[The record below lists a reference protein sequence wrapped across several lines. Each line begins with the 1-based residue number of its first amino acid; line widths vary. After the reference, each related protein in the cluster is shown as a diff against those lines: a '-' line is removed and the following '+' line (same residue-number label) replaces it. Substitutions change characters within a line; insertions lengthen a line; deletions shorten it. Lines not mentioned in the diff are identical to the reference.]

1 MVGVE
6 PALRVE
12 LPSTLR
18 FQLPQL
24 LLKLCNLGGSTCKRD
39 RETSVSSLATFISL
53 TSTSSMNLLLSPDRS
68 DASLKRQDDGA

>member
-24 LLKLCNLGGSTCKRD
+24 LLKLCNLGGSHLQTRSRNIGQLPGD
-39 RETSVSSLATFISL
+39 VHQFNFNLVHESV
-53 TSTSSMNLLLSPDRS
+53 RS
-68 DASLKRQDDGA
+68 DNATRLDLRSRAA